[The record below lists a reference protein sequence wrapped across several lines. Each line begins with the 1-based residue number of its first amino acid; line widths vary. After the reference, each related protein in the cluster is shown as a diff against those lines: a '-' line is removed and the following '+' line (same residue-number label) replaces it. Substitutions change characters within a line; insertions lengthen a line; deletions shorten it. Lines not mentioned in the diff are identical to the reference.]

1 MSARWQSAI
10 ADGLTRWSFRSR
22 VEQDPDRL
30 AYRRSVVGIAL
41 RVAVVS
47 AALVIAIIVLVVAY
61 VLWQLT
67 PNQLHER
74 PGPTD
79 IHIYLDTIDL
89 SIAVIGVGGLAIILA
104 GIAAWLIAR
113 RAVRPIAEAARMQR
127 TFVADASHELRT
139 PLTVLH
145 ARVQRLQRMI
155 PVDDRRRPV
164 VDELREDTQILI
176 NIVNDL
182 LEAAAGSADPD
193 GTTDLRA
200 AMEAVHRDMR
210 VLAAGPDV
218 HLDVDPIDAL
228 VRVSETQLRRCL
240 VALTDNAIGH
250 TRTGGH
256 VRMTATVTGAR
267 VTIRVADDGPG
278 IVGIEPGRVFDRF
291 AHGTPTEATTTTS
304 TRTGYGIG
312 LALVRDIAV
321 RAGGDAAVERTD
333 SSGSVFALHLP
344 IADQTKPRHDRKTTH
359 DATTPPRRGR
369 SPAGAA
375 RRRRTR

>member
-1 MSARWQSAI
+1 MSAGWRSTV
-10 ADGLTRWSFRSR
+10 ADKLARWSFRSSP
-22 VEQDPDRL
+22 ETDPDRL
-30 AYRRSVVGIAL
+30 TYRRSVVGIAL

-47 AALVIAIIVLVVAY
+47 AALVIAIIVLVVTY

-104 GIAAWLIAR
+104 GIAAWVIAR

-145 ARVQRLQRMI
+145 ARVQRLQRMT
-155 PVDDRRRPV
+155 PAHDRRRPV
-164 VDELREDTQILI
+164 VDELRGDTQILI

-182 LEAAAGSADPD
+182 LEAAAGSGGSD
-193 GTTDLRA
+193 GAADLRA
-200 AMEAVHRDMR
+200 AMEAVHRDMD
-210 VLAAGPDV
+210 VLATERQV
-218 HLDVDPIDAL
+218 HLDVDPVDA
-228 VRVSETQLRRCL
+228 VVQVSETQLHRCL
-240 VALTDNAIGH
+240 IALSDNAIGH
-250 TRTGGH
+250 TRAGGSVH
-256 VRMTATVTGAR
+256 ITAVTNGGR
-267 VTIRVADDGPG
+267 VTIRVADEGPG
-278 IVGIEPGRVFDRF
+278 VVGIEPARVFDRF
-291 AHGTPTEATTTTS
+291 AHGTPVEATTTTS

-321 RAGGDAAVERTD
+321 RAGGDAVVVVEHTD
-333 SSGSVFALHLP
+333 SSGTVFALRLP
-344 IADQTKPRHDRKTTH
+344 ITDDRAPEHDRE
-359 DATTPPRRGR
+359 
-369 SPAGAA
+369 A
-375 RRRRTR
+375 RA

>member
-1 MSARWQSAI
+1 MSAGWRSAI
-10 ADGLTRWSFRSR
+10 AETLARWSFRSGA
-22 VEQDPDRL
+22 ETDPDRL
-30 AYRRSVVGIAL
+30 AYRRSVIGIAL

-47 AALVIAIIVLVVAY
+47 AALVIGIIVLVVAY

-79 IHIYLDTIDL
+79 IHIYLDTVDL

-145 ARVQRLQRMI
+145 TRVQRLQRMT
-155 PVDDRRRPV
+155 PADDRRRPV
-164 VDELREDTQILI
+164 VDDLREDSQILI

-182 LEAAAGSADPD
+182 LEAAAGSGDPD
-193 GTTDLRA
+193 ETADLRT
-200 AMEAVHRDMR
+200 AMDAVHRDMS
-210 VLAAGPDV
+210 VLAGGRDIR
-218 HLDVDPIDAL
+218 LDVDPIDAL

-240 VALTDNAIGH
+240 IALTDNAIGH

-256 VRMTATVTGAR
+256 VRVTATATGTS

-278 IVGIEPGRVFDRF
+278 VVGIEPARVFDRF
-291 AHGTPTEATTTTS
+291 AHGTPPEATATTS

-321 RAGGDAAVERTD
+321 RAGGDAVVECTD
-333 SSGSVFALHLP
+333 SSGTVFALHFP
-344 IADQTKPRHDRKTTH
+344 ITTPEHDRN
-359 DATTPPRRGR
+359 
-369 SPAGAA
+369 A
-375 RRRRTR
+375 RA

>member
-1 MSARWQSAI
+1 MI
-10 ADGLTRWSFRSR
+10 
-22 VEQDPDRL
+22 
-30 AYRRSVVGIAL
+30 GIAL

-47 AALVIAIIVLVVAY
+47 AALVIAIIILVVAY

-104 GIAAWLIAR
+104 GIAAWIIAR

-139 PLTVLH
+139 PLTVLN
-145 ARVQRLQRMI
+145 ARVQRLQRMT
-155 PVDDRRRPV
+155 PADDRRRPV
-164 VDELREDTQILI
+164 VDELRGDAQILI
-176 NIVNDL
+176 DIVNDL
-182 LEAAAGSADPD
+182 LEAAAGSSDPD
-193 GTTDLRA
+193 GSADLRA
-200 AMEAVHRDMR
+200 VMVSVDRDMT
-210 VLAAGPDV
+210 VLAADRGVTLVVEPN
-218 HLDVDPIDAL
+218 DAR

-240 VALTDNAIGH
+240 TALTDNAIGH
-250 TRTGGH
+250 TPPGGR
-256 VRMTATVTGAR
+256 VRVTATTTGNR

-278 IVGIEPGRVFDRF
+278 VVGIEPARVFDRF
-291 AHGTPTEATTTTS
+291 AHGTAAEAATTS

-321 RAGGDAAVERTD
+321 RAGGDAVVERTD
-333 SSGSVFALHLP
+333 SSGTVFAIHLRTAP
-344 IADQTKPRHDRKTTH
+344 NNTSEHDPKDR
-359 DATTPPRRGR
+359 A
-369 SPAGAA
+369 
-375 RRRRTR
+375 

>member
-1 MSARWQSAI
+1 MSAGWRSAI
-10 ADGLTRWSFRSR
+10 ADGLARWSFRSG
-22 VEQDPDRL
+22 VETDPDRL
-30 AYRRSVVGIAL
+30 AYRRSVIGIAL

-67 PNQLHER
+67 PNQLHEQ

-89 SIAVIGVGGLAIILA
+89 SVAVIGVGGLAIILA

-139 PLTVLH
+139 PLTVLN
-145 ARVQRLQRMI
+145 ARVQRLQRMT
-155 PVDDRRRPV
+155 PDEDRRRPV
-164 VDELREDTQILI
+164 VDDLREDTQILI

-182 LEAAAGSADPD
+182 LEAAAGTADPD
-193 GTTDLRA
+193 GSADLRA
-200 AMEAVHRDMR
+200 AMDSVHRDMN
-210 VLAAGPDV
+210 VLAAERGV
-218 HLDVDPIDAL
+218 TLDVEPIDA
-228 VRVSETQLRRCL
+228 RAGVSETQLRRCL

-250 TRTGGH
+250 TPQGGH
-256 VRMTATVTGAR
+256 VRITATTTATR

-278 IVGIEPGRVFDRF
+278 VVGIEPTRVFDRF
-291 AHGTPTEATTTTS
+291 AHGAPADAIATS

-321 RAGGDAAVERTD
+321 RAGGDAVIERTD
-333 SSGSVFALHLP
+333 SSGTIFALYLP
-344 IADQTKPRHDRKTTH
+344 TAPDSGSEHDRK
-359 DATTPPRRGR
+359 DRA
-369 SPAGAA
+369 
-375 RRRRTR
+375 